1 MIAIPS
7 RRDWIDAARLR
18 KTAED
23 NGRQIPLSFIAA
35 LTGNDEAELRDLA
48 IKRGYRIDE

>member
-18 KTAED
+18 KTAQD

-35 LTGNDEAELRDLA
+35 LTGNDEAELRDVA
-48 IKRGYRIDE
+48 VKRSYRIDE